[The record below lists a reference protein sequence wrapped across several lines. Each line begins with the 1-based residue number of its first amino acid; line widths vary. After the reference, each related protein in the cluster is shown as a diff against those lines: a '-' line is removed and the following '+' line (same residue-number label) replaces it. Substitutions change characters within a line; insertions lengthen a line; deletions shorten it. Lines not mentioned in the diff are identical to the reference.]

1 MEKKKIFLRDFFVQS
16 YVTVTLKL
24 LMVETEVGVYKPKI
38 STLTSKIGPHKPIWI
53 EETENYINFLEK
65 S

>member
-1 MEKKKIFLRDFFVQS
+1 ML
-16 YVTVTLKL
+16 
-24 LMVETEVGVYKPKI
+24 ETEVGVYKPKI
-38 STLTSKIGPHKPIWI
+38 STLTSKIGPCKPIWI

>member
-1 MEKKKIFLRDFFVQS
+1 MQS